1 MTHPIP
7 EPPSVDVQEGLEV
20 LNRVP
25 RLGGPLGRLAALLDR
40 VLLTLAVI
48 ALIGLSLTVLLQVAS
63 RLFLPITLAWTE
75 ELTRYL
81 FIYMV
86 SLGAGVVLHRHRNV
100 NVELFHA
107 RLTPRGRALYLIVI
121 SLITLGFVV
130 MVLPGAWQFAQI
142 GAFQTSPT
150 LRIPMI
156 YIFFSSVLLFASL
169 AFYAAICTLEGI
181 MALIRPAPDA
191 RSEC

>member
-1 MTHPIP
+1 MSDPA
-7 EPPSVDVQEGLEV
+7 QEIQESLEV

-25 RLGGPLGRLAALLDR
+25 RLKGPLGWLADVLDKTLLSLAVMALL
-40 VLLTLAVI
+40 
-48 ALIGLSLTVLLQVAS
+48 GLSLTVLLQVAS
-63 RLFLPITLAWTE
+63 RLFLPFTMAWTE

-100 NVELFHA
+100 NVELFHGA
-107 RLTPRGRALYLIVI
+107 LGFRGRAAYLMLISILTAGFTLIV
-121 SLITLGFVV
+121 
-130 MVLPGAWQFAQI
+130 LPEAWKYAQI

-156 YIFFSSVLLFASL
+156 YIFLSSVVLFASL
-169 AFYAAICTLEGI
+169 FFYSVICTLEGFI
-181 MALIRPAPDA
+181 ALVRGEPLDHEA
-191 RSEC
+191 C